1 MSLFTEI
8 ITAAL
13 TTLIVALP
21 TIWYQNRKLNAEA
34 EAKAEELRQ
43 QRTGRELARCDE
55 QIENLMH
62 RVAELENAH
71 RNDLA
76 ELTENQITIAEL
88 NTRLVTLSGRINELE
103 RENRRLSDMIAT
115 WKNAQQPPRPAG
127 RATPGP

>member
-1 MSLFTEI
+1 MDKLTEI

-34 EAKAEELRQ
+34 GAKAEEMRQ

-55 QIENLMH
+55 QIESLIA
-62 RVAELENAH
+62 RVSELENAH
-71 RNDLA
+71 RRDLA
-76 ELTENQITIAEL
+76 ELTESQITIAEL
-88 NTRLVTLSGRINELE
+88 NAKVVMLSGRIGELE
-103 RENRRLSDMIAT
+103 HENKRLSDMIAQ
-115 WKNAQQPPRPAG
+115 WRNAQQQPKAAG